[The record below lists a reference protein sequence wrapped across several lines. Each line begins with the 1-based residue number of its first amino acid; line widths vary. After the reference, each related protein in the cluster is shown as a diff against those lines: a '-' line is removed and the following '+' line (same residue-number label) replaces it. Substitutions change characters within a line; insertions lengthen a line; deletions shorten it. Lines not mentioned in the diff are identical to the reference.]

1 MKVLKFWKPIIIA
14 SIIFYG
20 SLTPGNN
27 LNQFGL
33 FSIPNIDKFIHFLFY
48 FSLSL
53 TFITSLYKVS
63 KLSKTD
69 LIFITLIYTISYG
82 ILMEVLQFYISLNRS
97 AEILDALSNTLGSIA
112 GILFFQ
118 YLKLS
123 RWIKY
128 L

>member
-1 MKVLKFWKPIIIA
+1 MNVLKFWKPIIIA

-20 SLTPGNN
+20 SLTSGNN

-33 FSIPNIDKFIHFLFY
+33 FSIPNIDKLIHFFFY
-48 FSLSL
+48 FGLSL

-82 ILMEVLQFYISLNRS
+82 ILMEVLQFYISLSRS

-112 GILFFQ
+112 GILIFQ
-118 YLKLS
+118 YLKLT
-123 RWIKY
+123 RWIKF

>member
-1 MKVLKFWKPIIIA
+1 MMVLKFWKPIIIA

-20 SLTPGNN
+20 SLTSGNN

-33 FSIPNIDKFIHFLFY
+33 FSIPNIDKLIHFLFY
-48 FSLSL
+48 FGLSL

-82 ILMEVLQFYISLNRS
+82 ILMEVLQFYISLSRS

-112 GILFFQ
+112 GILIFQ
-118 YLKLS
+118 YLKTT
-123 RWIKY
+123 RWIKF